1 MGESILIKH
10 VDLVN
15 ESFELKKDMF
25 IGISDGKI
33 DYISS
38 NEPTKKYDTTK
49 DVKNKLACPAFYN
62 IHTHLPMVL
71 LRSYAE
77 NYALSDWLNK
87 RVFPF
92 EAQLNSDDIYYG
104 TLLAQAEMLR
114 FGCISSTEMY
124 FSLSRL
130 FEATAESGLKINA
143 SNAIICFDNENF
155 EALSEYKEYMECL
168 SNESIKSNPRLK
180 LDMAIHAEY
189 TTNPKII
196 ELASAMA
203 KQYGMN
209 MHIHLSE
216 TKSEHEE
223 CKRRRDGLTPAAY
236 FEKLGAF
243 DVPCTAAHCV
253 YLEGEDFDILARNGV
268 TVANNPISNLKLA
281 SGFANVEQMLKSCI
295 NVGLGTDGAASNN
308 NLNLFEELKLYATLN
323 KAVSGDPTLI
333 TPSQAIYAASRA
345 GALSQGREDCGMLK
359 VGYAAD
365 LFLID
370 TDKPYMHPAHDML
383 ANLVYSAQGSD
394 VVLTMC
400 DGKILYENGVYKT
413 IDVEKAR
420 YETEHRAYAIASKI
434 GG

>member
-1 MGESILIKH
+1 MADSILFKNLDIIDEDFKLRKN
-10 VDLVN
+10 VFL
-15 ESFELKKDMF
+15 
-25 IGISDGKI
+25 GIDEGKI
-33 DYISS
+33 DYIS
-38 NEPTKKYDTTK
+38 EIAPKKKYAVEK
-49 DVKNKLACPAFYN
+49 DGCNKLACPAFYN

-71 LRSYAE
+71 LRGYAE

-92 EAQLNSDDIYYG
+92 EAKLTPDDIYYG

-114 FGCISSTEMY
+114 FGCVSSTEMY

-130 FEATAESGLKINA
+130 FEATEKSGMKINA
-143 SNAIICFDNENF
+143 SNAIICFGNENF
-155 EALSEYKEYMECL
+155 EGLSEYREYVECI
-168 SNESIKSNPRLK
+168 NNKSIAENSRLK

-189 TTNPKII
+189 TTNPTIVEK
-196 ELASAMA
+196 ASAMA
-203 KQYGMN
+203 KEYGMN
-209 MHIHLSE
+209 MQLHLSE

-223 CKRRRDGLTPAAY
+223 CKERHGLTPAAY
-236 FEKLGAF
+236 FEKHGAF

-253 YLEGEDFDILARNGV
+253 HLEGDDFEILARKGV

-281 SGFANVEQMLKSCI
+281 SGLANVGKMLKAGI

-333 TPSQAIYAASRA
+333 TPSEALYAASRA
-345 GALSQGREDCGMLK
+345 GALSQGRNDCGLIK
-359 VGYAAD
+359 LGFKAD
-365 LFLID
+365 LFLVD
-370 TDKPYMHPAHDML
+370 TDKPYMHPAHDIL

-400 DGKILYENGVYKT
+400 DGNILYENGVYTT

-420 YETEHRAYAIASKI
+420 YETEKRAYAIANEI